1 MGNLG
6 VASGANTKT
15 VGFGRGLIGIQ
26 TPHGGFVTER
36 AHGLLIGTDKEF
48 GTPFAPIP
56 TIVGLVI
63 AAFN

>member
-1 MGNLG
+1 MSDLG
-6 VASGANTKT
+6 VALGANAKT
-15 VGFGRGLIGIQ
+15 VGFVRGWIGIQ
-26 TPHGGFVTER
+26 TPHGGSVTKR